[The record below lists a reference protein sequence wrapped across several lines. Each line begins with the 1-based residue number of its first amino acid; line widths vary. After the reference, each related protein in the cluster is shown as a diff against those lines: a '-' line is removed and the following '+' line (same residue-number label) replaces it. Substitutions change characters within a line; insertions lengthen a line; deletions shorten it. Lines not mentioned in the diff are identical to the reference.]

1 MHAVCS
7 LEYAYVLSQFVRCV
21 TRPDLTYALET
32 EEQALISTI
41 KETLREVE
49 ASMPQGKPGIVYE
62 APELLGSKAVRAWA
76 MIIEG
81 MRTWNAV
88 DFIAK
93 TLCAYAELLE
103 AEVVRAT
110 IGAST

>member
-1 MHAVCS
+1 
-7 LEYAYVLSQFVRCV
+7 
-21 TRPDLTYALET
+21 
-32 EEQALISTI
+32 
-41 KETLREVE
+41 
-49 ASMPQGKPGIVYE
+49 
-62 APELLGSKAVRAWA
+62 

-88 DFIAK
+88 DVIAK